1 MKIDEIYELI
11 AINIL
16 SNIKVDN
23 WEKAVLNIQGDDTAM
38 GINGFYIVNGKKTS
52 IDVSNFEDNVEFALM
67 ELHEITTK
75 DGSNPWNCAE
85 YTLMPDGR
93 FYIDIRIDSELEGY

>member
-11 AINIL
+11 AVNIL

-23 WEKAVLNIQGDDTAM
+23 WEKAVLNIQGDDNAM
-38 GINGFYIVNGKKTS
+38 GINGFYIVNGKKEC
-52 IDVSNFEDNVEFALM
+52 IDVNNFDDNIEFALM
-67 ELHEITTK
+67 ELHEITTE

-85 YTLMPDGR
+85 YTLIPDGS
-93 FYIDIRIDSELEGY
+93 FYIDFRQESELE